1 MPILLRNRSDVAY
14 IGREYEYSMADA
26 PTFEP
31 AVIGQLGKLRIVGG
45 YIESDGPDAQR
56 YWWTEMFIAV
66 FKD

>member
-1 MPILLRNRSDVAY
+1 MKLLVLTN
-14 IGREYEYSMADA
+14 GK
-26 PTFEP
+26 FE
-31 AVIGQLGKLRIVGG
+31 IKEITNELEDLQKIVGG